1 MTECASQP
9 RRCYS
14 DFVFVVKEMLI
25 CVNCLQFRECIC
37 DIEYGFIF
45 RLHVIY
51 VYSECMHLACYLAY
65 AVVVRYSRYAVGIR
79 GTIVRC

>member
-37 DIEYGFIF
+37 ET
-45 RLHVIY
+45 
-51 VYSECMHLACYLAY
+51 VYRFHSGGMFFMYIQGACM
-65 AVVVRYSRYAVGIR
+65 
-79 GTIVRC
+79 